1 MPEVQT
7 GCVPKFPQRTDR
19 VAVVVFEQAQRAGE
33 PAASVTRVVDLDLG
47 RWCALAEAN
56 GRAILT
62 EGFTMVSTITR
73 SESLRLS
80 IARL

>member
-1 MPEVQT
+1 MRAEVPPT
-7 GCVPKFPQRTDR
+7 HRPRGRRR
-19 VAVVVFEQAQRAGE
+19 VEQAQRACE

-56 GRAILT
+56 GRAILK